1 MTLFTKS
8 LNCLSSIGLTF
19 DDVSTTNARSTCDG
33 MLQPVD
39 TRECFVLRFENN
51 VLEFFQ
57 FFQHVTYSFL
67 DQTTQGALFD
77 NYSIILLIVL

>member
-8 LNCLSSIGLTF
+8 LNCLSSICLTF

-51 VLEFFQ
+51 VLEFF
-57 FFQHVTYSFL
+57 
-67 DQTTQGALFD
+67 
-77 NYSIILLIVL
+77 

>member
-39 TRECFVLRFENN
+39 TRECLVLRFENN

-57 FFQHVTYSFL
+57 HVTYSFL
-67 DQTTQGALFD
+67 DQATQGALFD